1 MAATNGGNKGKGG
14 GSGKSTRRASN
25 RGKLHKSGGGKRGKA
40 PARGI
45 IARLADLMTAHNIS
59 FLLATGMSC
68 LILGLLALAYFTHD
82 LPDIST
88 MTKVTKAPSIV
99 LRTEEG
105 DIIGSSG
112 DIYGDYVRYEDIP
125 RDMIKALVAT
135 EDRNF
140 FRHHGVDPFGLLR
153 AMFANARAGR
163 VVQGGS
169 TLTQQLAKNVFLTPE
184 RSLKRKVQELILAL
198 SIENRYSKQEIL
210 TVYLNRVYFGAGTYG
225 IDAAAR
231 RYFDKPAKKLLLP
244 ESALIVGLLKAPSR
258 YAPTNDRKLS
268 IGRARQVLLNM
279 VDAGLLTE
287 AQEKGA
293 SAMYKGLSFPDFVNT
308 SGQRY
313 FTDWILEQI
322 PDYVGNIDRDL
333 IVTTTFYPK
342 LQEAAE
348 EEVNAIMDKKG
359 ADTRASQ
366 TALLSMTP
374 DGAVR
379 AMVGGRSYAKS
390 QFNRATQARRQPG
403 SSFKLFV
410 YLAAIEAGWR
420 PYHMVED
427 APLTIG
433 KWSPANYNGRYE
445 GLVSM
450 RYAFAHS
457 LNTVA
462 VRLSEAVGRGKVI
475 DMAHRLGVRSGMAN
489 VPSIALGVTEATL
502 LDMTAAYA
510 HLAAEGRTVF
520 PYGILAIKDVHG
532 KVIYQ
537 RRSSSTGTQLSRQ
550 TVSIANDMLMAVV
563 EEGTGAGAAIGR
575 PAAGKTGTSQDFR
588 DAWFI
593 GYTPDL
599 VTGVWV
605 GNDNNSPMRKV
616 TGGNLPAQ
624 IWGGFMKKALA
635 GVAVSSLPREFSGG
649 ESPAQ
654 QPTAGE
660 EAAGQVAAPQ
670 EAVQEQSREGFWD
683 RVFSDEAPGQPV
695 EQDRERVIKR

>member
-1 MAATNGGNKGKGG
+1 MATTGG
-14 GSGKSTRRASN
+14 
-25 RGKLHKSGGGKRGKA
+25 SGGGKRGTGGTGPRRTSTRGKPSRK
-40 PARGI
+40 PASKRPRTKKRSRSLSDRI
-45 IARLADLMTAHNIS
+45 LALMTAHNLS
-59 FLLATGMSC
+59 FLLATAMSC
-68 LILGLLALAYFTHD
+68 LILGLVALAYFMHD

-99 LRTEEG
+99 LRTEDG

-112 DIYGDYVRYEDIP
+112 DIYGDYVRYNDIP
-125 RDMIKALVAT
+125 RDMVKALVAT

-153 AMFANARAGR
+153 AMVANARAGR

-169 TLTQQLAKNVFLTPE
+169 TITQQLAKNVFLTPE

-210 TVYLNRVYFGAGTYG
+210 TVYLNRVYFGAGTFG

-258 YAPTNDRKLS
+258 YAPTNNRKLS

-293 SAMYKGLSFPDFVNT
+293 SAMYKGLSFPEFVST

-313 FTDWILEQI
+313 FTDWILDQM

-348 EEVNAIMDKKG
+348 DVVASIMDKNAESSKAG
-359 ADTRASQ
+359 Q

-379 AMVGGRSYAKS
+379 AMVGGRSYAQS
-390 QFNRATQARRQPG
+390 QFNRATQAQRQPG

-420 PYHMVED
+420 PYHMVDD
-427 APLTIG
+427 APITIG
-433 KWSPANYNGRYE
+433 KWSPSNYNGRYE
-445 GLVSM
+445 GSVSM
-450 RYAFAHS
+450 RYALTHS

-475 DMAHRLGVRSGMAN
+475 DMAHRLGIRSGMAN
-489 VPSIALGVTEATL
+489 VPSIALGVTEASL
-502 LDMTAAYA
+502 LDMTTAYA
-510 HLAAEGRTVF
+510 HLAAEGNTVF
-520 PYGILAIKDVHG
+520 PYGILSIRDVYG
-532 KVIYQ
+532 KVLYQ
-537 RRSSSTGTQLSRQ
+537 RKSTSAGSQLSRQ
-550 TVSIANDMLMAVV
+550 TVAIANDMLMAVV
-563 EEGTGAGAAIGR
+563 EEGTGKGASIGR

-605 GNDNNSPMRKV
+605 GNDNNASMKKV

-635 GVAVSSLPREFSGG
+635 NVAAHELPREFLGGGMMAAPTTGEG
-649 ESPAQ
+649 ES
-654 QPTAGE
+654 
-660 EAAGQVAAPQ
+660 
-670 EAVQEQSREGFWD
+670 AVQQQNESGQLREGFWD
-683 RVFSDEAPGQPV
+683 KLFSDEPPGDPH
-695 EQDRERVIKR
+695 EIERDRVIKR